1 MNRKSVI
8 LAFISICLIVAFL
21 TGCATTKQIAP
32 VASGPIP
39 ANSARIIILREGG
52 ITGSAAPVGIKD
64 NGTQIGEVGL
74 HSQLVWDRVAG
85 PMQLIGFNTLDP
97 VNTLTPPVQMCVGA
111 GMTYKFM
118 ASWPLSFFHHYPGI
132 DLISGTPVACEQFAS
147 ANKNQAQQGQPSLAA
162 TGAIAAA
169 QGIPAASAQSDGAS
183 VIAGKIEDYATGFRF
198 KSGPPLWPCGAIK
211 LSTDSGMEM
220 SFLVVGE
227 GEHATLFYDVNG
239 KELGNLAAG
248 RARVIKGKKIEVKY
262 VDSPSNAAIK
272 TLAVSVRYLE

>member
-8 LAFISICLIVAFL
+8 LAFISICLTMAFL

-39 ANSARIIILREGG
+39 ANSARIIVLREGG
-52 ITGSAAPVGIKD
+52 FAGSAAPVGVKD

-74 HSQLVWDRVAG
+74 HSQLAWDRVAG

-97 VNTLTPPVQMCVGA
+97 VNTLTPPIQMCIGA

-118 ASWPLSFFHHYPGI
+118 VSWPINFNHYPTI
-132 DLISGTPVACEQFAS
+132 VLVSGTPVACEQFTA
-147 ANKNQAQQGQPSLAA
+147 ANAKEGKQSQPSPAA
-162 TGAIAAA
+162 SVAST
-169 QGIPAASAQSDGAS
+169 QVMPAASAQSDGTS
-183 VIAGKIEDYATGFRF
+183 IIAGKIEDYATGFRF

-211 LSTDSGMEM
+211 LLTDPGMEM
-220 SFLVVGE
+220 SFLVVGD

-239 KELGNLAAG
+239 NELGNLASG
-248 RARVIKGKKIEVKY
+248 RARVIKGKRAEVKY
-262 VDSPSNAAIK
+262 VESPSTAIK